1 EREAIIKG
9 TPRKY
14 AEIYTACWQGNPDLR
29 PYIHQ
34 VMQDLDK
41 VDITDTIED
50 IVISTDQTFN
60 ELQNDDSLHTNEL
73 PLSARINSLNNH
85 LND

>member
-1 EREAIIKG
+1 
-9 TPRKY
+9 
-14 AEIYTACWQGNPDLR
+14 
-29 PYIHQ
+29 
-34 VMQDLDK
+34 MQDLDK

-73 PLSARINSLNNH
+73 PLSARIN
-85 LND
+85 